1 MMENHS
7 GPIDAS
13 QYRSIVRAL
22 RYLTLTQSDISF
34 AINRVCQFLRSATS
48 VHCER
53 VKRIVRYVKGTCQS
67 GLKYV
72 SSASQILSKFSDT
85 DWAGCPNDRRYTG
98 GFAVFLGP
106 NLISWSFRKQATVS
120 WSSTSRWLAI
130 AIAELLWLQTLLNE
144 LKIPHPPARGEIVVR
159 HICQPTR
166 TSTQG

>member
-1 MMENHS
+1 MENHS

-13 QYRSIVRAL
+13 QYRSIVGAL

-98 GFAVFLGP
+98 GFTVFLGFYGASGNRP
-106 NLISWSFRKQATVS
+106 PFRGQSTVVEYKS
-120 WSSTSRWLAI
+120 LAGQCDSRTLVVANI
-130 AIAELLWLQTLLNE
+130 AQ
-144 LKIPHPPARGEIVVR
+144 
-159 HICQPTR
+159 
-166 TSTQG
+166 